1 MREPFYLLWS
11 SEKTQVMR
19 LCKSILNLTKQPF
32 LWSSVMKA
40 WVSVVFSPDSFEHFV
55 LMVRTYVSDIIG

>member
-40 WVSVVFSPDSFEHFV
+40 WASVVFSADSFEHFV

>member
-1 MREPFYLLWS
+1 MREQVYLLWS

-19 LCKSILNLTKQPF
+19 LCKSVLNLTKQPF

-40 WVSVVFSPDSFEHFV
+40 WASVVFVDSFEHFV